1 MSYLKKTT
9 GGSNCPPPPAGIW
22 FSVVGTSIGMCLE
35 AAPNKIIH
43 WIKVGAA
50 GRPLLLGDE
59 VVAVLLNLGH
69 GPVGHMA
76 GGRVLLPDP
85 GATSTFA
92 HDPG

>member
-1 MSYLKKTT
+1 
-9 GGSNCPPPPAGIW
+9 
-22 FSVVGTSIGMCLE
+22 MCLE